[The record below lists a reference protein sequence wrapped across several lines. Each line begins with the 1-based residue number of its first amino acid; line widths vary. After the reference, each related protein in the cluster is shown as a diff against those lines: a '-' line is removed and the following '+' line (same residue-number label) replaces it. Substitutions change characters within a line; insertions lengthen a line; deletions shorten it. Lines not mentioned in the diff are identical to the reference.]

1 MMREVVII
9 DDEPWTR
16 GVILKLGQWDQLG
29 LAVVG
34 EAADGEV
41 GLELIHKLLPDIIIT
56 DVRMPRIGGI
66 ELVQQL
72 RAENYNVPILIV
84 SGYDD
89 FSYVRSALKLGV
101 TDYLLKPVKAQDL
114 HQQLLRCIEALDRQE
129 VAKPAMQAGFFAN
142 GWEDR
147 YSSIR
152 KQLEAALQVGNCG
165 IISQQFEELQAVLL
179 THEGEKPAMPVMIG
193 VYYSMLY
200 PLQVYINSV
209 GLPKNEVFG
218 AAEPVFVFRREN
230 TVGELRRFLETL
242 YLGTVRAVEQHRQS
256 RSRLD
261 LDAVCKYVQENYAAG
276 VTLERTADAF
286 HVSKEDLSKA
296 FKAHR
301 KEGFAEYVTSLRM
314 KRAYELITL
323 YHAPIKEAGAMV
335 GYYDLAHF
343 YKTFKKYYG
352 KTPGEVRDGLK
363 IDNATTP

>member
-1 MMREVVII
+1 
-9 DDEPWTR
+9 
-16 GVILKLGQWDQLG
+16 
-29 LAVVG
+29 
-34 EAADGEV
+34 
-41 GLELIHKLLPDIIIT
+41 
-56 DVRMPRIGGI
+56 
-66 ELVQQL
+66 
-72 RAENYNVPILIV
+72 
-84 SGYDD
+84 
-89 FSYVRSALKLGV
+89 
-101 TDYLLKPVKAQDL
+101 
-114 HQQLLRCIEALDRQE
+114 
-129 VAKPAMQAGFFAN
+129 
-142 GWEDR
+142 
-147 YSSIR
+147 
-152 KQLEAALQVGNCG
+152 
-165 IISQQFEELQAVLL
+165 
-179 THEGEKPAMPVMIG
+179 MPVMIG

-286 HVSKEDLSKA
+286 HVSKEYLSKA